1 MLTPPGFPKLDDGTS
16 SPIHRDFN
24 PVGLLGGSSNMERN
38 VTKNMMIGVVRC
50 VVNTMGKD
58 FPDYLPKIQD
68 VFLQAEGNS
77 IMESCLQG

>member
-1 MLTPPGFPKLDDGTS
+1 MMP
-16 SPIHRDFN
+16 HDFT
-24 PVGLLGGSSNMERN
+24 PVGLVVRFKQHGEKRY
-38 VTKNMMIGVVRC
+38 KRMMIGVVRC

-58 FPDYLPKIQD
+58 FQDYLPKSQD